1 MTLGAALQG
10 HAYYQLH
17 RLAGCIPHRGLRQAT
32 RSHIT
37 NAWVQAV
44 IRAYGEVTVEESVA
58 EQASSHFR
66 RRYEVGKRR
75 PSPNEWR

>member
-1 MTLGAALQG
+1 MALGTALQG

-37 NAWVQAV
+37 NAWVHAV
-44 IRAYGEVTVEESVA
+44 IRAYGEVTVVESVA
-58 EQASSHFR
+58 EVAE
-66 RRYEVGKRR
+66 EVVEH
-75 PSPNEWR
+75 PVEAVIDIVEVVS